1 MINAPDKPCYT
12 TADREGT
19 RLTVNFRRYWRV
31 LLLGAVVS
39 IVVLVFL
46 FANLDFALLAE
57 ALHSAR
63 YIFILPSAALIV
75 MGLFTRALRWR
86 VMLFG
91 ALPLRRVFSTLNV
104 SYLVNSVVPFRAGE
118 LARAWLATRN
128 EPPVPIFQ
136 SLSTIVVERLL
147 DTLAV
152 LIILG
157 LAVAASP
164 LPDELR
170 AAAAF
175 FAPAVAVGFAVL
187 IGLSAQR
194 ERALRWAEALARRVP
209 ALARWH
215 MVDWFASFLDG
226 LRPLTM
232 IGPLVRI
239 LGWTVV
245 SWLFSL
251 ASGYVLMYAFYPQ
264 ASWAAVALFTAA
276 ASFAVAVPAVPGNI
290 GTYEASVVVS
300 LTAMGFGAP
309 FETAVAFAVLLHA
322 LNLFLFGILGLLGF
336 VQEGVTL
343 EQLSQGM
350 RGAQQSSSAP

>member
-1 MINAPDKPCYT
+1 
-12 TADREGT
+12 
-19 RLTVNFRRYWRV
+19 VNFRRYWRV

-75 MGLFTRALRWR
+75 LGLFTRALRWR

-91 ALPLRRVFSTLNV
+91 ALPLRRVFSILNV
-104 SYLVNSVVPFRAGE
+104 SYLVNGVVPFRAGE

-152 LIILG
+152 LVILAIG
-157 LAVAASP
+157 LSGSP
-164 LPDELR
+164 LPEALR
-170 AAAAF
+170 TAAALF
-175 FAPAVAVGFAVL
+175 VPGVA
-187 IGLSAQR
+187 IGLTIFVSMSLYRDRVIAAADSVTR
-194 ERALRWAEALARRVP
+194 RAPL
-209 ALARWH
+209 LARWKL
-215 MVDWFASFLDG
+215 VEWLSNFLDG
-226 LRPLTM
+226 LLPLTM
-232 IGPLVRI
+232 LKPLLKL

-245 SWLFSL
+245 SWSFSL

-350 RGAQQSSSAP
+350 RGAQQSSPAP